1 MLVGDF
7 NADFSTVQGTYL
19 CNLCEASNLTLHVQE
34 PTRITP
40 FSRSTLDQIISSSPT
55 FVSDVKVNPPI
66 ANCDHCVISAI
77 CNFKVVKQQ
86 PYKRLMWQFS
96 DTNFD
101 RFRDSLTQVDWN
113 INTGDINRSTLNFTE
128 KLLEVAKAT
137 IPNKVVMI
145 RSTDKPWYNSY
156 LRRIKRKVLRFFKYY
171 KLQHDHTSFSQFR
184 KIAKF
189 YQKEINKCKKE
200 YNDSKLTNLSTK
212 ANKNTKIWW
221 KLLKNVYKGNDS
233 YESIPPL
240 EINNNTICLDHEKAT
255 AFNNYFCSITQ

>member
-1 MLVGDF
+1 MRNSISYKRRKDLESPGIESIWVELTNSNHKLLLCVLYRANSNTDIGFWDSLQTNIDLVLSTCNSKVMLVGDF

-96 DTNFD
+96 DTNFE

-113 INTGDINRSTLNFTE
+113 ISTGDINRSTLNFTE
-128 KLLEVAKAT
+128 KSLEVAKAT
-137 IPNKVVMI
+137 KPNKVVMI

-156 LRRIKRKVLRFFKYY
+156 LRRIKRKVLR
-171 KLQHDHTSFSQFR
+171 L
-184 KIAKF
+184 
-189 YQKEINKCKKE
+189 
-200 YNDSKLTNLSTK
+200 
-212 ANKNTKIWW
+212 
-221 KLLKNVYKGNDS
+221 
-233 YESIPPL
+233 
-240 EINNNTICLDHEKAT
+240 
-255 AFNNYFCSITQ
+255 